1 MITIKNISAREIL
14 DSRGNPTVEVTLT
27 IENDKGE
34 TFLGQA
40 AVPSGASTGSH
51 EAVELRDGDKT
62 RYNGKGVLL
71 AVANVEGEIARRLVD
86 RVYDQTSLD
95 AEIIALDG
103 TPNKSHLGANA
114 LLGVSLAFAHAT
126 ARSEGKELFEII
138 GDVGSPTSRSPE
150 VGLPTSS
157 SFPLPMFNILNGGQH
172 ALGSTDIQEFMV
184 VPIGAPTFAEALRW
198 GDEVYQALKEIL
210 KEKGLGTNVG
220 DEGGFAPAVTKNT
233 DALDLIVEA
242 IEKAGYIPG
251 QQVGIALDVAAN
263 ELKKDEN
270 NYEFKKGLPND
281 NETKQILTRGQLIDS
296 YEELITKYPIISI
309 EDGLSEDDWLGWQEM
324 TKRLGSK
331 INIVGDDLFV
341 TNPDR
346 LHEGID
352 KEVANS
358 IIIKP
363 NQIGTLTETLTV
375 IKIAQSA
382 GYKIIVSHRSGE
394 TEDTTIAD
402 LAVGVGAEFIK
413 SGAPARSERL
423 AKYNRLLKIE
433 KELKA

>member
-1 MITIKNISAREIL
+1 MNTIKKISAREIL
-14 DSRGNPTVEVTLT
+14 DSRGNPTIEVDLIVE
-27 IENDKGE
+27 NNKGE

-51 EAVELRDGDKT
+51 EAVELRDGDKA

-71 AVANVEGEIARRLVD
+71 AIANVEGEIARRLIG
-86 RVYDQTSLD
+86 RNYDQTSLD
-95 AEIIALDG
+95 TELIALDG
-103 TPNKSHLGANA
+103 TSNKSHLGANA

-126 ARSEGKELFEII
+126 AKSEGKELFEII
-138 GDVGSPTSRSPE
+138 GDVGSPTSRNPE
-150 VGLPTSS
+150 VGLPTSP

-184 VPIGAPTFAEALRW
+184 VPVGAPTFAEAVRW
-198 GDEVYQALKEIL
+198 GDEVYQALKKIL
-210 KEKGLGTNVG
+210 EEKGLGTNVG
-220 DEGGFAPAVTKNT
+220 DEGGFAPTITKNT

-242 IEKAGYIPG
+242 IRQAGYTPG
-251 QQVGIALDVAAN
+251 KQVSIALDVAATG
-263 ELKKDEN
+263 LKKDED
-270 NYEFKKGLPND
+270 NYEFKKGLPNSSE
-281 NETKQILTRGQLIDS
+281 NKQILTSTELIKS
-296 YEELITKYPIISI
+296 YEELVTKYPIISI
-309 EDGLSEDDWLGWQEM
+309 EDGLSEDDWSGWQEL
-324 TKRLGSK
+324 TSRLGSK

-346 LHEGID
+346 LHEGTD
-352 KEVANS
+352 KKVANA

-402 LAVGVGAEFIK
+402 LAAGAHAEFIK

-423 AKYNRLLKIE
+423 AKYNRLLEIE
-433 KELKA
+433 KRLKA